1 MDTLT
6 YPKEVL
12 KIFETRPKL
21 KKGLVCKDKKL
32 YVAHINKGEKKNY
45 KLLSNA
51 GIKGIN
57 EFTLKGSLNILFP
70 LSAFEDIYADS
81 VDCYVSYIKEPDKE
95 RNLSLNNSRAIIG
108 LYIPKGTKTESGVEV
123 LEEIIIE
130 IFVSLFSLESKI
142 FLKALN
148 PKRYE
153 QLVSYERSIER
164 QQNRADIRR
173 EYRLEQEAYFKEQR
187 DIAKKNF
194 EENFTSYVN
203 KILSFILNK
212 DKKFARAARAYSQNM
227 FITRVKTRFKEQ
239 LYSKEFSTNEVDL
252 IFENWEK
259 ICAFIAQA
267 GRASAF
273 QAEGQGFKSP

>member
-142 FLKALN
+142 SLKALN
-148 PKRYE
+148 PKLYE
-153 QLVSYERSIER
+153 QLVSYERSECQR
-164 QQNRADIRR
+164 NFVDIRR
-173 EYRLEQEAYFKEQR
+173 EYRLKQEAYFKEQR

-194 EENFTSYVN
+194 EENFTSYVD
-203 KILSFILNK
+203 KILGFILNK

-227 FITRVKTRFKEQ
+227 LLTKVKTRFKEQ
-239 LYSKEFSTNEVDL
+239 LYAKEFTTAEADL
-252 IFENWEK
+252 ILENWEK